1 MRKKRFLPLIALC
14 IMTILANGVMA
25 QTAMDRLKT
34 EYPSVMEQYGKRLEA
49 LKADY
54 IIAIDVSGTM
64 DHYKETVVP
73 ALQSFL
79 WSIPDGDYV
88 SIIKFG
94 TIAKEAGLSGQIF
107 ESNRNSFKQ
116 TLDQIYARDPDC
128 YNQTN
133 ICKMLEFVNDR
144 MNRPG
149 HNDLQYV
156 FMFTDF
162 VEEPNCSD
170 AEWDAVATKMK
181 ASTNRYTVLPF
192 AMQLNGRDSGK
203 DIPKVRKALSNLR
216 IININ
221 SSSEL
226 NNWFEEQKADISKSR
241 LKDLIMSDFDK
252 WYSENK
258 IKTELFIGINGD
270 LKLNTNVDA
279 ETVPAFVNGFMMT
292 QCEPVSQSNNVEKIT
307 IKYDSLFKGR
317 DVSANIGSLKFFKNS
332 LIQKNTKV
340 TVLTAIRPTFITGDK
355 EGEPSFANE
364 IRNLGLEDELVRT
377 TELTAENN
385 FVLGWNI
392 WLFSICC
399 GLLAAW
405 LWLFVMNTLR
415 RHRLGYLNLLISDNR
430 GNVNTHRLP
439 NKCKVTIG
447 ANNCDINVPS
457 IASSLILKGLS
468 GSPLSLIK
476 RRVMAECKCAP
487 TSSDFISIGGKP
499 QKSNKFHRLK
509 LQQNASISSLD
520 VLNFSIGENNA
531 KRSNLKYV
539 IACVLF
545 VLVTLAA
552 IAVCLFL

>member
-1 MRKKRFLPLIALC
+1 MKKKRFLPLIAVC
-14 IMTILANGVMA
+14 VMTMFANGVKA
-25 QTAMDRLKT
+25 QTAMDRLKA

-79 WSIPDGDYV
+79 GSIPDGDYV

-94 TIAKEAGLSGQIF
+94 TVAKEAGLSGQINQ
-107 ESNRNSFKQ
+107 SNRNSFKQ
-116 TLDQIYARDPDC
+116 TLDQIYVRDNDC
-128 YNQTN
+128 YYQTN
-133 ICKMLEFVNDR
+133 ICKMLEFVSER

-162 VEEPNCSD
+162 VEDANCPD
-170 AEWDAVATKMK
+170 AEWDAVAAKMK

-203 DIPKVRKALSNLR
+203 DIPKVRRALSNLR

-258 IKTELFIGINGD
+258 IKTELSIGINGD
-270 LKLNTNVDA
+270 LNLNFNVDG
-279 ETVPAFVNGFMMT
+279 ETVPAFVNGFILT

-317 DVSANIGSLKFFKNS
+317 DVSANIGSLKFFKSS
-332 LIQKNTKV
+332 LIQKDTKA
-340 TVLTAIRPTFITGDK
+340 TILTAIRPTFITGDK

-364 IRNLGLEDELVRT
+364 IRNLGLEDELVHT
-377 TELTAENN
+377 TELTAENS

-392 WLFSICC
+392 WLVCALALLLLVFLYYFVKMTVLPHKLNNIVVAFTNIGDKSQTNYTFKNTQSHLFGKTGTIINKADFVIEIYGRRGFPIIMPRSIMFKVLQEPSQ
-399 GLLAAW
+399 GL
-405 LWLFVMNTLR
+405 VI
-415 RHRLGYLNLLISDNR
+415 Y
-430 GNVNTHRLP
+430 
-439 NKCKVTIG
+439 K
-447 ANNCDINVPS
+447 NN
-457 IASSLILKGLS
+457 SLINKTPVKIKLGEMMNLS
-468 GSPLSLIK
+468 QGIISYNIIIK
-476 RRVMAECKCAP
+476 
-487 TSSDFISIGGKP
+487 
-499 QKSNKFHRLK
+499 
-509 LQQNASISSLD
+509 
-520 VLNFSIGENNA
+520 
-531 KRSNLKYV
+531 
-539 IACVLF
+539 
-545 VLVTLAA
+545 
-552 IAVCLFL
+552 

>member
-1 MRKKRFLPLIALC
+1 MYPIMKKKILSLIALC
-14 IMTILANGVMA
+14 IMTMSNGMMA

-64 DHYKETVVP
+64 DSYKETVVP

-79 WSIPDGDYV
+79 GSIPDGDYV

-94 TIAKEAGLSGQIF
+94 TVAKEAGLSGQINQ
-107 ESNRNSFKQ
+107 SNRNSFKQ
-116 TLDQIYARDPDC
+116 TLDQIYVRDNDC
-128 YNQTN
+128 YYQTN
-133 ICKMLEFVNDR
+133 ICKMLEFVNER

-162 VEEPNCSD
+162 VEDANCSD
-170 AEWDAVATKMK
+170 AEWDAVAAKMK

-203 DIPKVRKALSNLR
+203 DIPKVRRALSNLR

-258 IKTELFIGINGD
+258 IKTELSIGINGD
-270 LKLNTNVDA
+270 LDLNFNVDG
-279 ETVPAFVNGFMMT
+279 ETVPAFVNGFLLT

-332 LIQKNTKV
+332 LIQKDTKA
-340 TVLTAIRPTFITGDK
+340 TILTAIRPTFITGDK

-377 TELTAENN
+377 AELTAENS

-392 WLFSICC
+392 WLVCALA
-399 GLLAAW
+399 LL
-405 LWLFVMNTLR
+405 LLVFLYYFVKMTVLPYKIKKKMVVVSMTNSPNTISHVFKNETSVLFGQRGVVLPQANFVLSVTGSR
-415 RHRLGYLNLLISDNR
+415 GFPIFIPRGIVFEIKQNPQDGNLLFLKNNKNIQSLRAKVKPDESIKIQQGSDSY
-430 GNVNTHRLP
+430 VF
-439 NKCKVTIG
+439 
-447 ANNCDINVPS
+447 
-457 IASSLILKGLS
+457 ILK
-468 GSPLSLIK
+468 
-476 RRVMAECKCAP
+476 
-487 TSSDFISIGGKP
+487 
-499 QKSNKFHRLK
+499 NK
-509 LQQNASISSLD
+509 
-520 VLNFSIGENNA
+520 
-531 KRSNLKYV
+531 
-539 IACVLF
+539 
-545 VLVTLAA
+545 
-552 IAVCLFL
+552 